1 MNLFDIN
8 INKDAKI
15 DKIKSTMLISVIV
28 SVIVIS
34 FSLVFL
40 KFLFDLW
47 SYSGRVYSAQ
57 KDARDT
63 LQTNIDA
70 YEQLKPQFDI
80 LSSASGNPNSPD
92 AGVVLDALPNV
103 YDFPALAAS
112 MKKIADNSGVQL
124 VSFSGVDEEGTVP
137 GPSPNPVPYDIHFRI
152 EVGGSYNDIQVF
164 IDSLDLSIRPFEI
177 VNIELFGSDDT
188 LRADIRLKTYYQPTK
203 NLNYPQRVVQ

>member
-8 INKDAKI
+8 LTKDTKI
-15 DKIKSTMLISVIV
+15 DKIKSTMMASVII

-57 KDARDT
+57 REART
-63 LQTNIDA
+63 VLESNIEA
-70 YEQLKPQFDI
+70 YEQMKPEFDV
-80 LSSASGNPNSPD
+80 LNSASGTPASPD
-92 AGVVLDALPNV
+92 SSVVLDALPHI

-112 MKKIADNSGVQL
+112 MKKLADLSGVQL
-124 VSFSGVDEEGTVP
+124 VAFSGVDEEGAVP
-137 GPSPNPVPYDIHFRI
+137 GPSPTPVPYDVHFRI
-152 EVGGSYNDIQVF
+152 EVGGSYDDIQAF
-164 IDSLDLSIRPFEI
+164 INSLDTSIRPFEI
-177 VNIELFGSDDT
+177 TAIELFGSDNT

>member
-8 INKDAKI
+8 LNKDAKI
-15 DKIKSTMLISVIV
+15 DKIKSTMIISVIA

-57 KDARDT
+57 RDARDT

-70 YEQLKPQFDI
+70 YEQLKPQFDV
-80 LSSASGNPNSPD
+80 LNSASGNPNSPD
-92 AGVVLDALPNV
+92 AGIVLDALPNV

-112 MKKIADNSGVQL
+112 MKKLADNSGVQL
-124 VSFSGVDEEGTVP
+124 VSFGGVDEEGTVP
-137 GPSPNPVPYDIHFRI
+137 VPSPDPAPYDIYFRV

-164 IDSLDLSIRPFEI
+164 IDSLDLSIRPFE
-177 VNIELFGSDDT
+177 VVSIELFGSDDT